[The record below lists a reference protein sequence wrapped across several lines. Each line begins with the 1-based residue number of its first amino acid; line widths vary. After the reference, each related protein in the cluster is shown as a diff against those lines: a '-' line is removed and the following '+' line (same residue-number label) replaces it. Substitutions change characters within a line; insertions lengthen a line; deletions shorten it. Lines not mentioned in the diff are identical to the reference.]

1 MTDKAKPP
9 QPMAFK
15 NLAEMKR
22 YIKLGTEF
30 KATRHKYHPDIVGLT
45 RVVTKVQTNGF
56 YSKIKDEPNHRF
68 SDCNGG
74 KGFFTELGKAGGYIF
89 DGTAVKALD
98 KRGENGVIYE
108 LEFYREN
115 TEVNEMNEY
124 DRLHRQAQRYKE
136 QYPEGTR
143 ILLLH
148 MGDDPRPVEDDM
160 RGTVMF
166 VDDMSTVHCKYI
178 YLADRTNENGECW
191 PAIPTIASDLKLSTS
206 TVRRG
211 IRDLKKAGLIE
222 TEQRYRKKGGKSS
235 LLFRLKAE

>member
-15 NLAEMKR
+15 NLAELKW

-56 YSKIKDEPNHRF
+56 YSKIKDEPNHRL

-74 KGFFTELGKAGGYIF
+74 KDFFTELAKVGGYIF
-89 DGTAVKALD
+89 DGTAVKVLD
-98 KRGENGVIYE
+98 KQGENGVIYE

-115 TEVNEMNEY
+115 TEVNSMNEY

-136 QYPEGTR
+136 LYPEGTR

-148 MGDDPRPVEDDM
+148 MGNDPRPVEDDM

-166 VDDMSTVHCKYI
+166 VDDMSAVHCGF
-178 YLADRTNENGECW
+178 DNG
-191 PAIPTIASDLKLSTS
+191 
-206 TVRRG
+206 R
-211 IRDLKKAGLIE
+211 
-222 TEQRYRKKGGKSS
+222 
-235 LLFRLKAE
+235 

>member
-1 MTDKAKPP
+1 MTDKTKPP

-15 NLAEMKR
+15 NLAELKR

-30 KATRHKYHPDIVGLT
+30 KATRHKYHPDIVGPT

-89 DGTAVKALD
+89 DGTAVKVLD

-115 TEVNEMNEY
+115 TEAGSAPIIHLTVGM
-124 DRLHRQAQRYKE
+124 QRTLAKCRTYAVLFTE
-136 QYPEGTR
+136 P
-143 ILLLH
+143 
-148 MGDDPRPVEDDM
+148 DDPNH
-160 RGTVMF
+160 F
-166 VDDMSTVHCKYI
+166 I
-178 YLADRTNENGECW
+178 FF
-191 PAIPTIASDLKLSTS
+191 
-206 TVRRG
+206 
-211 IRDLKKAGLIE
+211 E
-222 TEQRYRKKGGKSS
+222 TFQRVT
-235 LLFRLKAE
+235 

>member
-15 NLAEMKR
+15 NLAELKR

-74 KGFFTELGKAGGYIF
+74 KGFFTEFGKAGGYIF
-89 DGTAVKALD
+89 DGTAVKVLD
-98 KRGENGVIYE
+98 KSGENGVIYE

-115 TEVNEMNEY
+115 TEVNSMNEY

-136 QYPEGTR
+136 LYPEGTR

-148 MGDDPRPVEDDM
+148 MGDDPRPVEDNM
-160 RGTVMF
+160 RGTVISEFAEEEAQDEAMQ
-166 VDDMSTVHCKYI
+166 M
-178 YLADRTNENGECW
+178 
-191 PAIPTIASDLKLSTS
+191 
-206 TVRRG
+206 
-211 IRDLKKAGLIE
+211 
-222 TEQRYRKKGGKSS
+222 GGM
-235 LLFRLKAE
+235 

>member
-1 MTDKAKPP
+1 MTDKAKPL

-15 NLAEMKR
+15 NLADLKR
-22 YIKLGTEF
+22 YIKVGTEF
-30 KATRHKYHPDIVGLT
+30 KATSHKYHPDIVGLT

-68 SDCNGG
+68 SACNNG
-74 KGFFTELGKAGGYIF
+74 KGFFTEFGKAGGYIF
-89 DGTAVKALD
+89 DGSMVKVLD

-115 TEVNEMNEY
+115 TEVNSMNEY

-136 QYPEGTR
+136 LYPKGTR

-166 VDDMSTVHCKYI
+166 VDDMSTVHCGF
-178 YLADRTNENGECW
+178 DNGRQ
-191 PAIPTIASDLKLSTS
+191 L
-206 TVRRG
+206 
-211 IRDLKKAGLIE
+211 GLIPGE
-222 TEQRYRKKGGKSS
+222 DSFRKLTDEELAEEQADSEDMDEDNGPVMGM
-235 LLFRLKAE
+235 

>member
-15 NLAEMKR
+15 NLAELKR
-22 YIKLGTEF
+22 YIKVGMEF
-30 KATRHKYHPDIVGLT
+30 KATSHKYRLDIVGLT

-56 YSKIKDEPNHRF
+56 YSKIKDEPDQRF
-68 SDCNGG
+68 SACNNG
-74 KGFFTELGKAGGYIF
+74 KGFFTEFDKAGGYIF
-89 DGTAVKALD
+89 DGSTVKVLD

-115 TEVNEMNEY
+115 TEVNSMNEY
-124 DRLHRQAQRYKE
+124 DRLYRQAQRYRE
-136 QYPEGTR
+136 MYPEGTR

-166 VDDMSTVHCKYI
+166 VDDMPTVHCKFDNGRQLGI
-178 YLADRTNENGECW
+178 IPGEDSFRKLTDEELAE
-191 PAIPTIASDLKLSTS
+191 
-206 TVRRG
+206 
-211 IRDLKKAGLIE
+211 
-222 TEQRYRKKGGKSS
+222 EQ
-235 LLFRLKAE
+235 AEAEGFDMTM

>member
-15 NLAEMKR
+15 NLAELKR
-22 YIKLGTEF
+22 YIKIGTEF

-89 DGTAVKALD
+89 DGTAVKVLD

-136 QYPEGTR
+136 LYPKGTR

-160 RGTVMF
+160 RGTVKY
-166 VDDMSTVHCKYI
+166 VDDMSTVHCRFDNGRQLGIIPGEDSFRKLTDEE
-178 YLADRTNENGECW
+178 LAEEQADSEDMDEDNG
-191 PAIPTIASDLKLSTS
+191 P
-206 TVRRG
+206 VMG
-211 IRDLKKAGLIE
+211 M
-222 TEQRYRKKGGKSS
+222 
-235 LLFRLKAE
+235 